1 MLVLV
6 LVLVQADAMS
16 EFQEEMR
23 SRLKELEVANTT
35 RLIKSMDNKSET
47 LAAIAANKKET
58 LAAIAAI
65 GAKGA
70 GAEPV

>member
-1 MLVLV
+1 M
-6 LVLVQADAMS
+6 QADAMS

-23 SRLKELEVANTT
+23 NMRKALEVANTT
-35 RLIKSMDNKSET
+35 RRLESM
-47 LAAIAANKKET
+47 ANKKET

-70 GAEPV
+70 GAPRGASGSTLKGAE